1 MASKDAWKG
10 FQCHQVQQGSA
21 PRLGQS
27 PESEQTGRWNGRILQ
42 RRRWEQLV
50 DKKLTRAIHVHLKPR
65 KPPMSWAASKPE
77 WAAGEGGDFMI
88 P

>member
-21 PRLGQS
+21 SRLGQS

-50 DKKLTRAIHVHLKPR
+50 DKKLT
-65 KPPMSWAASKPE
+65 
-77 WAAGEGGDFMI
+77 
-88 P
+88 